1 MAACHHGPVPPQ
13 PPRVRSATIGALVT
27 PARESVRWVL
37 AHGIIRAISRRQ
49 ARRGNLVSSLMVDPA
64 VREDPFPT
72 YERIRAGGALVGE
85 GPFRVTCSH
94 EVASTT
100 LRSDAFGVPAA
111 NAHFPEPLH
120 SMFEA
125 TLHDDDVGPVDPPS
139 LLAIDPPDHTRLRR
153 LVARHFTAR
162 RVTRMTGEIE
172 ATTRRLLDD
181 LAERGPEVDL
191 VEHFAARL
199 PVAVIADLLGVPA
212 DDRGQLLEWGNEAAK
227 QLDGG
232 LGYREFRRTARAVT
246 EMHHWVQAHIDRLRL
261 APGDDLLSAV
271 LRDVDAMPA
280 AEQPTAAE
288 LRMLGL
294 LVLGAGF
301 ETTVNLIGNAVA
313 LLDQHPEQ
321 KQRCLDDPEMWGRAV
336 EEVLRLDAPVQ
347 LTGRTAL
354 RPVTVSGSDLKAG
367 TTVLIILGAVNRDPD
382 VFDDPHSFDVGREGA
397 DNHLSFSLG
406 AHFCLGAQLARL
418 ETAVALRELFTRFP
432 DLRVTGT
439 PVRRATQVLRGYER
453 LPVALRG

>member
-1 MAACHHGPVPPQ
+1 MVPSL
-13 PPRVRSATIGALVT
+13 PPPARPGVLGARLT

-37 AHGIIRAISRRQ
+37 AHGIVRAISRRQ
-49 ARRGNLVSSLMVDPA
+49 ARRGNLVSSLMADPA
-64 VREDPFPT
+64 VREDPYPT

-94 EVASTT
+94 EVASAT
-100 LRSDAFGVPAA
+100 LRSDAFGVPPA

-120 SMFEA
+120 SLFVA

-162 RVTRMTGEIE
+162 RVARMTGDIE
-172 ATTRRLLDD
+172 RTTRRLLDE
-181 LAERGPEVDL
+181 LAVRDGEVDL

-246 EMHHWVQAHIDRLRL
+246 EMHHWLQAHIDRLR
-261 APGDDLLSAV
+261 AHPGDDLLSAV
-271 LRDVDAMPA
+271 LRDADAMPA
-280 AEQPTAAE
+280 EQQPSATE

-313 LLDQHPEQ
+313 LLDRHPDQ
-321 KQRCLDDPEMWGRAV
+321 KQRCSDDPQLWPRAV
-336 EEVLRLDAPVQ
+336 DEVLRFDAPVQ
-347 LTGRTAL
+347 LTGRTAV
-354 RPVTVSGSDLKAG
+354 RPTSVAGVELSAG
-367 TTVLIILGAVNRDPD
+367 TTVLVILGAANRDPA
-382 VFDDPHSFDVGREGA
+382 VFDDPHTFDVVREGA
-397 DNHLSFSLG
+397 HEHLSFSLG

-418 ETAVALRELFTRFP
+418 EAAVALRELYARFP
-432 DLRVTGT
+432 GLRVSST
-439 PVRRATQVLRGYER
+439 PQRRVTQVLRGYER
-453 LPVALRG
+453 LPVTLGG